1 MNIWLREVN
10 WPWRPERYRFP
21 TEQMLLTLFP
31 EEKPV
36 YPDMTRPGL
45 PPKGPAGEGSV
56 IITLSRGGM
65 LTTVSALVKLGDRS
79 RHGAVRFP
87 SEKLDERPDRVY
99 RTVSHALKQA
109 FYKAGTALL
118 GHELPWGS
126 LTGVRPVKLPT
137 RAMRSGKTAR
147 QAERE
152 LEREYRV
159 SPPRAALA
167 VECARAALDVQKSL
181 QRDALS
187 LYLGVPFCPTRCA
200 YCSFISA
207 DIKGSLALVEPYV
220 DALCR
225 EIGLAGEL
233 LRENG
238 LHIASAYMGGGTP
251 TTLTGPQLD
260 RVLAC
265 VERSLPMER
274 CAEFTVEAGRPD
286 TLTADKLNILRDHN
300 IRRIS
305 INPQT
310 MEDSVL
316 RAIGRDHTAAQIEA
330 AMELAQRHFGGLVNM
345 DLIAGLPTDTRSGFQ
360 RTLDRVSALEPANI
374 TVHTL
379 ALKKG
384 SRLTQE
390 GGALPVPED
399 VEIMLETASQRLR
412 GAGYAPYYLYRQ
424 KYMSGSFENVG
435 WTRPGAMCAYNIVM
449 MEELQTVLSLG
460 AGGVTKLV
468 DPDRGQ
474 IIRLSNPKYAKE
486 YLESWDKI
494 SADKRTAAAFQ
505 AAPDALWAGAS
516 SRPSGHT
523 VKTLR

>member
-1 MNIWLREVN
+1 MNIWLREYN
-10 WPWRPERYRFP
+10 WPWQPERYRFP
-21 TEQMLLTLFP
+21 VEQMLLTLFP

-36 YPDMTRPGL
+36 YPDI
-45 PPKGPAGEGSV
+45 KSPAGERSV
-56 IITLSRGGM
+56 VITLSRGGS
-65 LTTVSALVKLGDRS
+65 LATVSALVKLGDRS
-79 RHGAVRFP
+79 RSGVVRFP
-87 SEKLDERPDRVY
+87 SEKLDERWEQVY
-99 RTVSHALKQA
+99 HTVSHALKQA

-137 RAMRSGKTAR
+137 RAMLAGKTAE
-147 QAERE
+147 QAQME
-152 LEREYRV
+152 LEKEYHV

-167 VECARAALDVQKSL
+167 VECAQAAVDVQKGL

-225 EIGLAGEL
+225 EIELAGAL

-238 LHIASAYMGGGTP
+238 LHIAYAYMGGGTP

-260 RVLAC
+260 RVLDC
-265 VERSLPMER
+265 VERFLPMER
-274 CAEFTVEAGRPD
+274 CTEFTVEAGRPD
-286 TLTADKLNILRDHN
+286 TLTADKLNILKNHK
-300 IRRIS
+300 IHRIS

-310 MEDSVL
+310 MEDHVL
-316 RAIGRDHTAAQIEA
+316 RAIGRDHTAARIEA

-345 DLIAGLPTDTRSGFQ
+345 DLIAGLPADTWSGFA
-360 RTLDRVSALEPANI
+360 RTLNRISALEPANI

-390 GGALPVPED
+390 GGALPAPED
-399 VEIMLETASQRLR
+399 VEIMLELASRRLR

-435 WTRPGAMCAYNIVM
+435 WAKPGAVCAYNIVM

-468 DPDRGQ
+468 DPDRGR
-474 IIRLSNPKYAKE
+474 IVRLNNPKYAKE

-505 AAPDALWAGAS
+505 AALC
-516 SRPSGHT
+516 T
-523 VKTLR
+523 